1 MKGNSLKKIVLL
13 IWCLLGVVCA
23 WASPFYRGAQVPAAT
38 MTSTS
43 SMMRSSYRQP
53 DMSTNNR
60 VQGFRTS
67 ASYVTGGV
75 TSSQT
80 FNRHGALRRG
90 STPGLGGG
98 EGDPP
103 GDPDCP
109 NCIWVDDVC
118 IICGHDKY
126 DGCTCGGDGS
136 DCHCPVEFDWK
147 ALLFLTAAAGVY
159 MAKKT
164 KKSRAYEVTPKSWT
178 DY

>member
-1 MKGNSLKKIVLL
+1 MKKIVLL

-23 WASPFYRGAQVPAAT
+23 WASPFYRGAQAPVAT

-43 SMMRSSYRQP
+43 VMRSSYRQN
-53 DMSTNNR
+53 DMPTVNR

-75 TSSQT
+75 TSAQT
-80 FNRHGALRRG
+80 FDHHGSIRRG
-90 STPGLGGG
+90 PGSPSGIGGLT
-98 EGDPP
+98 PP
-103 GDPDCP
+103 GNP
-109 NCIWVDDVC
+109 NCPYCVWDEDGDC
-118 IICGHDKY
+118 IYCGHNKY
-126 DGCTCGGDGS
+126 EDGCTCGGDGS

-164 KKSRAYEVTPKSWT
+164 KKSRAYVMNPKS
-178 DY
+178 

>member
-23 WASPFYRGAQVPAAT
+23 WASPFYRGAQAPVAT

-43 SMMRSSYRQP
+43 VMRSSYRQN
-53 DMSTNNR
+53 DMPTVNR

-80 FNRHGALRRG
+80 YGHLGSSRRG
-90 STPGLGGG
+90 PKVGGMEPPVDPTGGCQCEWEWNSDLMCWVCTKCGSIMSLDDGL
-98 EGDPP
+98 
-103 GDPDCP
+103 
-109 NCIWVDDVC
+109 
-118 IICGHDKY
+118 
-126 DGCTCGGDGS
+126 DGNFHE
-136 DCHCPVEFDWK
+136 HCPCPISFDWK

-164 KKSRAYEVTPKSWT
+164 KKSRA
-178 DY
+178 

>member
-1 MKGNSLKKIVLL
+1 
-13 IWCLLGVVCA
+13 
-23 WASPFYRGAQVPAAT
+23 
-38 MTSTS
+38 
-43 SMMRSSYRQP
+43 
-53 DMSTNNR
+53 MSTNNR

-118 IICGHDKY
+118 IICFP
-126 DGCTCGGDGS
+126 CII
-136 DCHCPVEFDWK
+136 
-147 ALLFLTAAAGVY
+147 
-159 MAKKT
+159 KT
-164 KKSRAYEVTPKSWT
+164 GFCKTFIECINIYNH
-178 DY
+178 YFNI